1 MISIKN
7 KYRLTYIYNLIFK
20 ENFKKKLSF
29 DWKNYSYRYEI
40 INKIIEKKNF
50 KTYLEIGCFKDE
62 NFKKININ
70 YKVGVDPV
78 SGGTIRLKSDDYFR
92 ENKENFDIIFVDG
105 LHHYHQVKK
114 DIENSVKILNKGG
127 VVLVHDCLPSRIRDQ
142 MVPRSH
148 ENWNGDVWKSIVELR
163 TKKNFDV
170 YTCMADQG
178 IGIIFNR
185 DNKNILKINC
195 DNFKKLKFKDYYYN
209 FSEFMNII
217 NENELYKIV

>member
-1 MISIKN
+1 MITIKN
-7 KYRLTYIYNLIFK
+7 KYRLNYIFNLIFK

-29 DWKNYSYRYEI
+29 SWKNFSLRHEI

-50 KTYLEIGCFKDE
+50 KTYLEIGCYKDD
-62 NFKKININ
+62 NFKRINID

-78 SGGTIRLKSDDYFR
+78 SGGTIRLKSDDFFR
-92 ENKENFDIIFVDG
+92 KNKENFDIIFVDG

-163 TKKNFDV
+163 TKKNLDV
-170 YTCMADQG
+170 YTCMADEG
-178 IGIIFNR
+178 IGIVLNR

-195 DNFKKLKFKDYYYN
+195 NNFKKLKFKDYYYN

-217 NENELYKIV
+217 NEDELFKIV